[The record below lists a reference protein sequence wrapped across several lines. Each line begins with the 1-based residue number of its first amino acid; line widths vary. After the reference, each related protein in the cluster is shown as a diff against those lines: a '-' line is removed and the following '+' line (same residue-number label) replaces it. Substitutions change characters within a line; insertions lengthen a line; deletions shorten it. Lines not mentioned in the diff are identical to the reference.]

1 MSEDQDPF
9 LDLLERFAGR
19 GVTLKQG
26 NTTLDMIRHLLD
38 VVEEQDVRI
47 RALEDGHRRL
57 RGEQALLSE
66 QTPGEPKIGPIG
78 GETG

>member
-1 MSEDQDPF
+1 MSDDHDPF
-9 LDLLERFAGR
+9 LDLLERFAAR
-19 GVTLKQG
+19 GVDLKAG

-57 RGEQALLSE
+57 RGEQALLSG

-78 GETG
+78 GDQG